1 MPRSAATRNAWIML
15 CTAILVGGLA
25 VVIKLVFDEMRD
37 PDSLC
42 VRGKEHGQTIVMIDK
57 TDMWNTNQSDRLE
70 AHVLGIL
77 NNDMKQEERLHVFS
91 FGAVVEAGFKA
102 HYSACKPPDGS
113 KCRGFFCN
121 PKQLEDQYK
130 ERFLA
135 PLLAELK
142 TLKIATQGACSPI
155 AEAMYDVMS
164 RSEMKIQ
171 PGLTRVVLISDLA
184 QNTPV
189 YTAFRAPQSC
199 PGVTGKIDPDKDNG
213 LLAFFDKRRPEMRTV
228 EGSAVVFQVT
238 PGGRSQEVADRA
250 KRKWDEV
257 FQLLKFAVRWEK
269 L

>member
-1 MPRSAATRNAWIML
+1 MARSNPTLNAFLMLGAAVLFVTVGAVLYVLFHAQRHPETL
-15 CTAILVGGLA
+15 CIEGQ
-25 VVIKLVFDEMRD
+25 
-37 PDSLC
+37 
-42 VRGKEHGQTIVMIDK
+42 EHGQTIVMIDK
-57 TDMWNTNQSDRLE
+57 TDMWNANQSDRLE

-77 NNDMKQEERLHVFS
+77 NHDMKQEERLHVFS
-91 FGAVVEAGFKA
+91 FGAAVDPGFKS

-121 PKQLEDQYK
+121 QKQLEEQYK
-130 ERFLA
+130 ERFIS

-142 TLKIATQGACSPI
+142 TLKIATQGPCSPI

-164 RSEMKIQ
+164 RSEIKTQ

-199 PGVTGKIDPDKDNG
+199 PGINGKIDPDKDNG
-213 LLAFFDKRRPEMRTV
+213 LLAFFDKRRPEMRTA
-228 EGSAVVFQVT
+228 EATAVVFQVT
-238 PGGRSQEVADRA
+238 PAGRSQDVADRA